1 MHKCDRGSEEDHPG
15 HFNRKKFVVESFQ
28 GFENRLKEL
37 SNDLQKIKKDFA
49 KALLIQESDAPHETL
64 LQ

>member
-1 MHKCDRGSEEDHPG
+1 MHKCDQGSEEDHPG
-15 HFNRKKFVVESFQ
+15 HYNRKKFVVENFQ

-37 SNDLQKIKKDFA
+37 SNDLQKIKEDFA
-49 KALLIQESDAPHETL
+49 KALLIQERDVPHETL